1 MFTSWTTAAGLAAGR
16 IQCREYST
24 VISCTTR
31 TSDYFVS
38 YNSSL
43 SYHEHWCWSAS
54 SAHFAAAVRSMCGTT
69 APQWKLATGVLVVL
83 FEASAAVLLPA
94 VLPPHTIHHTPQ
106 ISRRENMRVFLF
118 LISKLSEVWKCRD
131 SFWLLLGIYL
141 QKSDQSNQ
149 ATLTITLLTA
159 HEHTTITIFTLFYTI
174 LPHDR
179 QLRGKPVRTF
189 FTWIQRSQRTQK
201 GQFRLLSGG
210 AHRSRGS
217 IFSNSSCPARRLHP
231 APNLRTSVG
240 CTHSCRT

>member
-1 MFTSWTTAAGLAAGR
+1 MLECKLCSLRCSCAFNVRYNS
-16 IQCREYST
+16 ST
-24 VISCTTR
+24 VETGDGGISCTLWGISSGAITR
-31 TSDYFVS
+31 CFASTYHSS
-38 YNSSL
+38 YSPNIATWK
-43 SYHEHWCWSAS
+43 HESFS
-54 SAHFAAAVRSMCGTT
+54 FSNIQIVRS
-69 APQWKLATGVLVVL
+69 L
-83 FEASAAVLLPA
+83 
-94 VLPPHTIHHTPQ
+94 
-106 ISRRENMRVFLF
+106 
-118 LISKLSEVWKCRD
+118 EVPGL
-131 SFWLLLGIYL
+131 LLLGIYL